1 MYTVT
6 FSRSRVEIPARWAEF
21 AAGDRRFIAVAGEL
35 GRFDRGETDFARLRI
50 GLAVALLGI
59 RPRRFRDGGE
69 ADENIYRVAETI
81 EFPFRTEE
89 LPDGRTAVSLNV
101 IIDRNLL
108 PALRGVDGYRFSVQS
123 DGQVDCTLTADTYID
138 CLSLMQAYGDAHQM
152 RTLGSLAELLYP
164 GISAKRPTD
173 DELFAVYFNFRGILS
188 WLRALPT
195 FALIFSSTAAPER
208 VAAANP
214 VGLAAG
220 IFSLAKA
227 GYGDI
232 DTIRNLPLL
241 SYLSLLVQQTIDSVK
256 ALEAAKLKP
265 TEIAD
270 RLHLPTELILP
281 ITAQ

>member
-1 MYTVT
+1 M
-6 FSRSRVEIPARWAEF
+6 
-21 AAGDRRFIAVAGEL
+21 
-35 GRFDRGETDFARLRI
+35 
-50 GLAVALLGI
+50 
-59 RPRRFRDGGE
+59 
-69 ADENIYRVAETI
+69 
-81 EFPFRTEE
+81 
-89 LPDGRTAVSLNV
+89 
-101 IIDRNLL
+101 
-108 PALRGVDGYRFSVQS
+108 
-123 DGQVDCTLTADTYID
+123 
-138 CLSLMQAYGDAHQM
+138 
-152 RTLGSLAELLYP
+152 
-164 GISAKRPTD
+164 
-173 DELFAVYFNFRGILS
+173 
-188 WLRALPT
+188 
-195 FALIFSSTAAPER
+195 
-208 VAAANP
+208 AAANP